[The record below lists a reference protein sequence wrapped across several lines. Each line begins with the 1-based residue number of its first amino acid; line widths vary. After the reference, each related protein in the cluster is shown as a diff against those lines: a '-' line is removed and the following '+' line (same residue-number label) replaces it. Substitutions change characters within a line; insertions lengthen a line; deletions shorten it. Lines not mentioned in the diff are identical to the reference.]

1 MSVGFAARPSRSVVV
16 GFTSP
21 TTIYEKMR
29 SLDREADALNQDVL
43 ANVSSDGTSGAYK
56 RAWMAWYAQWKTFL
70 AKTLDEKVGNL
81 LHTDALDA
89 EVDVKRGEFGGFK
102 RDYPLQHRPDGTLVP
117 SPSVPVPA
125 PLPKPGG
132 GGPSSESILPWW
144 AWMIG
149 GIAVV
154 GLGYLGYRKYQEL
167 TAKRRAIET
176 EVLPGVLGGFFGP
189 KTGRSLAKAA
199 TARDMLPPTV
209 GRRDPS
215 RDPFNLAFYG
225 DPRNAPAPMP
235 REVPMVYRPYQHPHL
250 AFDSFDSYE
259 PENQFSEELEDRVE
273 DDLDEWSNDI

>member
-1 MSVGFAARPSRSVVV
+1 MSVGFAAAPRI

-29 SLDREADALNQDVL
+29 TLDREADALNQDVL
-43 ANVSSDGTSGAYK
+43 ANVASDGTSGAYK
-56 RAWMAWYAQWKTFL
+56 RAWMAWYAQWKTFF

-81 LHTDALDA
+81 LHTDALDT
-89 EVDVKRGEFGGFK
+89 EVDGKRSEFLGFK

-117 SPSVPVPA
+117 APSVPAPA
-125 PLPKPGG
+125 PLPKAGSGPGG
-132 GGPSSESILPWW
+132 ESILPWW
-144 AWMIG
+144 GWMIG

-167 TAKRRAIET
+167 TAKRKAIET

-189 KTGRSLAKAA
+189 KTGHSLAKAA
-199 TARDMLPPTV
+199 AARDMLPPGI

-225 DPRNAPAPMP
+225 DPRNAPPPMP
-235 REVPMVYRPYQHPHL
+235 RELPMVYRPYEHPHL
-250 AFDSFDSYE
+250 TFDPYEAEAVDGFDD
-259 PENQFSEELEDRVE
+259 ELDERVE
-273 DDLDEWSNDI
+273 DDLDEWSSDL